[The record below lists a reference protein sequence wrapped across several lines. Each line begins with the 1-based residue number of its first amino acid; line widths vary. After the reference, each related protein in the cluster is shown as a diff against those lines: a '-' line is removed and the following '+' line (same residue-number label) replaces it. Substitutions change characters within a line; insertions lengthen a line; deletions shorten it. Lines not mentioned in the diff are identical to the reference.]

1 MDTTQMRTNQQ
12 MDNEDVVYVYAMEYY
27 SAT

>member
-1 MDTTQMRTNQQ
+1 MDTTQMRTNRQ